1 MADHALLIGMSGML
15 APVARQ
21 IVGESQHATLCARG
35 ASKFTFGESFLDDKV
50 VKLPLDY
57 TDETHFLDTLRVR
70 GPVDL
75 AVTWL
80 HPEAHSLRDGIA
92 DCVIPGGKI
101 IEVMGSASGRPDGF
115 ADRRMEA
122 MKSQVGKTY
131 RQVILGFVVEDDSSR
146 WLTHDEICDATLR
159 AYRGFD
165 TRITAGTLEP
175 WEKRP

>member
-1 MADHALLIGMSGML
+1 MADHALLIGTTGML

-21 IVGESQHATLCARG
+21 IVGESQHATLCARN
-35 ASKFTFGESFLDDKV
+35 ASKFSFGESFLDDKV
-50 VKLPLDY
+50 MKLPLDY

-75 AVTWL
+75 AVTWI
-80 HPEAHSLRDGIA
+80 HPEAHDLRNGIA

-101 IEVMGSASGRPDGF
+101 IEIMGSAAGKTNGF
-115 ADRRMEA
+115 ADQRLEA
-122 MKSQVGKTY
+122 MQAHGDKTY

-165 TRITAGTLEP
+165 TRTLAGTLEP
-175 WEKRP
+175 WEMRP

>member
-35 ASKFTFGESFLDDKV
+35 ASTFTFGESFLDDKIM
-50 VKLPLDY
+50 KLPIDY
-57 TDETHFLDTLRVR
+57 TDETHFLDTLRIR

-101 IEVMGSASGRPDGF
+101 IEIMGSASGKPGGL
-115 ADRRMEA
+115 ADQRVEA
-122 MKSQVGKTY
+122 MKSHTGKTY
-131 RQVILGFVVEDDSSR
+131 RQVILGFVVENAGSR
-146 WLTHDEICDATLR
+146 WLTHEEICEATLR
-159 AYRGFD
+159 AYRGFE
-165 TRITAGTLEP
+165 TRTVAGTLEP
-175 WEKRP
+175 WDKKP